1 MQNQN
6 SENIVLKKDEYNTL
20 LEQLVNV
27 NNRINELMKAFSL
40 SKDISKNNTQNTEIE
55 DGLKE
60 EIKNLRANNKL
71 SQKQYQVLSYM
82 LDNKYHSDMNISKIT
97 GISYSSLSQWKRNDS
112 YFKELYR
119 KILLLKTI

>member
-6 SENIVLKKDEYNTL
+6 SENIVLKKDEYNAL
-20 LEQLVNV
+20 LEMLINI
-27 NNRINELMKAFSL
+27 NSNINELMEVFL
-40 SKDISKNNTQNTEIE
+40 LNKDISRNNAQNKDIENTLKDEIR
-55 DGLKE
+55 
-60 EIKNLRANNKL
+60 NLRANNNL

-82 LDNKYHSDMNISKIT
+82 IDNKYHSDMNISKIT

-112 YFKELYR
+112 CFKELYR

>member
-6 SENIVLKKDEYNTL
+6 SENVVLKKDEYNTL
-20 LEQLVNV
+20 IEEIANV
-27 NNRINELMKAFSL
+27 NNKINELMEVFAL
-40 SKDISKNNTQNTEIE
+40 SKDISKNNNQNTEVE
-55 DGLKE
+55 DKLKE
-60 EIKNLRANNKL
+60 EIKGLRANNNL

-82 LDNKYHSDMNISKIT
+82 LDNQYHSDMNISKIT

-119 KILLLKTI
+119 RILLLKTI

>member
-6 SENIVLKKDEYNTL
+6 SENIVLKKDEYNIL
-20 LEQLVNV
+20 IKEIANV
-27 NNRINELMKAFSL
+27 NNRINELMEAL
-40 SKDISKNNTQNTEIE
+40 SVTKDISKNNTKDTEIE
-55 DGLKE
+55 CGLKE
-60 EIKNLRANNKL
+60 EIKNLRANNNL

-82 LDNKYHSDMNISKIT
+82 IDNKYHSDMNISKIT

-119 KILLLKTI
+119 RILLLKTI